1 MPYQRIYIEI
11 TNVCNLNCS
20 FCLPTQRK
28 SQFMSVS
35 EFEHILTEI
44 KDHTQHI
51 YLHIKGEPTL
61 HPQLKQFMDLA
72 AQVHLKVH
80 LVSNGTLLD
89 QLDFD
94 LLVHPALAQ
103 LSISLHSVQ
112 NMNTEKRVSYLK
124 SIENIIMRSKT
135 FYFTLFLR
143 VWNENNT
150 EIIDWLSSILNTE
163 IHYEPNKHRIK
174 ISKNI
179 TLDFDKVFT
188 WPSLDH
194 EFVGLAG
201 SCYGGLKMMGFL
213 VDGTVT
219 PCCLDNEGD
228 IALGNI
234 HTTSFIDLI
243 QSPRYLSF
251 TSGLASIQL
260 IEPLCQHCTYHLKH
274 KKKRLG

>member
-11 TNVCNLNCS
+11 TNVCNLNCP

-28 SQFMSVS
+28 SQFMSVA
-35 EFEHILTEI
+35 EFEHILKEI

-72 AQVHLKVH
+72 NQFHLKVH
-80 LVSNGTLLD
+80 LVTNGTLLD

-112 NMNTEKRVSYLK
+112 NMNTENRESYLK

-135 FYFTLFLR
+135 LHFTLFLR
-143 VWNENNT
+143 VWNENNS
-150 EIIDWLSSILNTE
+150 EIIDWLSRFLNTD
-163 IHYEPNKHRIK
+163 INYEPNKHRIK

-194 EFVGLAG
+194 DFVGNIG

-219 PCCLDNEGD
+219 PCCLDNDGD

-234 HTTSFIDLI
+234 HTSSFNDLI

-251 TSGLASIQL
+251 TSGLASNQL
-260 IEPLCQHCTYHLKH
+260 TEPLCQHCTYHLKH
-274 KKKRLG
+274 KKIRLG